1 LVYLQLKRPH
11 KHILYFM
18 DIKIDQQLKKNVRYL
33 GHLLGDV
40 IKEQS
45 GEWLFELEEEV
56 RKTSIALREE
66 HADNLYERLNVLLG
80 DLPYEKLEL
89 LVRCF
94 TSYFHL
100 VNLAEHVH
108 RARRIREY
116 DLGKNS
122 TDSRGSLQDLKHL
135 LKLTPKDKKD
145 FSAFL
150 NDLEIIPTFTAHPTE
165 AKRNTMLIKYQ
176 RLFDLLTMR
185 DRMILSPFE
194 SDEIDQKVK
203 AEITSIWQTDD
214 VRMAKVEI
222 IDEVNTIFYYLDRV
236 LYNALPRFYQ
246 KFASVFED
254 VLPESDFIP
263 PFIKLYS
270 WVGGDRD
277 GHPFV
282 TSEVTKQTI
291 LAHKKHILN
300 LYHQDARALIPIIS
314 NSEKRSKFSNEFK
327 KTIKEELNKYDN
339 IEGCSAKKLIKTPT
353 ELIRIK
359 LSLIS
364 EKIRL
369 TNQDVIEQ
377 NTEGFI
383 YNNADELLHDLMS
396 IKKELL
402 KNNSQALVASY
413 LDPWLFKI
421 RTFGFHYAR
430 LDVRQ
435 NSDII
440 NICVGELV
448 ETSGIIEKPWDTLTA
463 KEKAEILSN
472 EISLIRPIYSPEY
485 QYSDVTAELI
495 STIKTIRWGLDNVD
509 ENIFE
514 NFVISMCKSEI
525 DMLSLLLLF
534 KEFGLYPANENQ
546 ERVLKVNIVPLF
558 ENIADLR
565 NIEPVLRKLFKTE
578 YYCEAIQ
585 SRGNFQEIMLGYS
598 DSSKDGGILTST
610 WELYKAQKTIKEVC
624 DKHKVQFRIFHGR
637 GGSIGRGGGSS
648 GEAIM
653 AQPSGTVNSKIRI
666 TEQGEMISTK
676 YGFKELSIR
685 TFEQVVNA
693 VLLSSY
699 CSKNF
704 CMPAV
709 DETKWGPIIEKISQ
723 KSQVVYNNFISEKN
737 FIKNYQSFTPIDLIS
752 SLQIGSRPVSRKDTK
767 SIKDLR
773 AIPWVFSWM
782 QTRLLLPGWFGVG
795 SAIDS
800 YIKTDKKALAAL
812 QTIYKEWTFFSTF
825 IKNVENALGKSNI
838 GVANAYKVLFPNNDG
853 EAFFQ
858 SIIKEYNLT
867 KSIVLQITG
876 EAELLDH
883 QKKLQESIKLRNP
896 YIDPINF
903 IQIILL
909 KAYRSL
915 PENSPEREDIL
926 LTLRETVNGIAAGM
940 KNTG

>member
-1 LVYLQLKRPH
+1 ME
-11 KHILYFM
+11 IN
-18 DIKIDQQLKKNVRYL
+18 IDQQLKKNVRYL

-56 RKTSIALREE
+56 RKTSIAIREE
-66 HADNLYERLNVLLG
+66 NAENLYIKLNGLLN
-80 DLPYEKLEL
+80 DLPHDKLEL

-108 RARRIREY
+108 RARRIRDY
-116 DLGKNS
+116 DIGTNSKN
-122 TDSRGSLQDLKHL
+122 SRGSLQDLKQV
-135 LKLTPKDKKD
+135 LKLSSKDKKD
-145 FSAFL
+145 FSNFL

-194 SDEIDQKVK
+194 SDEIDQKIK

-214 VRMAKVEI
+214 VRMEKVEI

-236 LYNALPRFYQ
+236 LYNAIPQFYQ
-246 KFASVFED
+246 KFASIFSDLIND
-254 VLPESDFIP
+254 VDAVP

-282 TSEVTKQTI
+282 TAEVTKQTI
-291 LAHKKHILN
+291 ISHKKHILN
-300 LYHQDARALIPIIS
+300 LYHQDMISLIPIIS
-314 NSEKRSKFSNEFK
+314 NSERRSKFSNEFK
-327 KTIKEELNKYDN
+327 KNIKEELVKYDK
-339 IEGCSAKKLIKTPT
+339 IDGCSSKRLIKTPT

-369 TNQDVIEQ
+369 TNQEVIVEE
-377 NTEGFI
+377 TVGFA
-383 YNNADELLHDLMS
+383 YTNSLELLQDLLS

-402 KNNSQALVASY
+402 KNNSQSLVTSY
-413 LDPWLFKI
+413 IDPLLFKI
-421 RTFGFHYAR
+421 KTFGFHYAK
-430 LDVRQ
+430 LDIRQ

-440 NICVGELV
+440 NICVGELI
-448 ETSGIIEKPWDTLTA
+448 ETSEIIGAPWDTLSLT
-463 KEKAEILSN
+463 EKADILHN
-472 EISLIRPIYSPEY
+472 EINLIRPIYSPEY
-485 QYSDVTAELI
+485 QYSDATAELMA
-495 STIKTIRWGLDNVD
+495 TIKTIRWGIDNVD

-514 NFVISMCKSEI
+514 NFVISMCQSEV
-525 DMLSLLLLF
+525 DMLGLLLLF
-534 KEFGLYPANENQ
+534 KEFGLYPQNENQ
-546 ERVLKVNIVPLF
+546 QRILKINIVPLF
-558 ENIADLR
+558 ENIDDLR
-565 NIEPVLRKLFKTE
+565 NIEPVLNKLFNTS
-578 YYCEAIQ
+578 YYCEAIK
-585 SRGNFQEIMLGYS
+585 SRDNFQEIMLGYS

-610 WELYKAQKTIKEVC
+610 WELYKAQKVIKKIC
-624 DKHKVQFRIFHGR
+624 NKHDIKFRIFHGR

-653 AQPSGTVNSKIRI
+653 AQPMGTVNSKIRI

-699 CSKNF
+699 CSKNY
-704 CMPAV
+704 CLPLV
-709 DETKWGPIIEKISQ
+709 DERKWIPVMDKLSESSNQFYKQ
-723 KSQVVYNNFISEKN
+723 FISDPN
-737 FIKNYQSFTPIDLIS
+737 FIKNYQNFTPIDLIS

-800 YIKTDKKALAAL
+800 YIKTDKKGIEPL
-812 QTIYKEWTFFSTF
+812 QVMYKNWTFFSTF

-838 GVANAYKVLFPNNDG
+838 GIAKAYKVLFPKNNGD
-853 EAFFQ
+853 AFVQ
-858 SIIKEYNLT
+858 SIIKEYELT
-867 KSIVLQITG
+867 KSMVLKITG
-876 EAELLDH
+876 EVELLDH

-909 KAYRSL
+909 KTYRSL
-915 PENSPEREDIL
+915 PEISPEREDIL

>member
-1 LVYLQLKRPH
+1 
-11 KHILYFM
+11 M
-18 DIKIDQQLKKNVRYL
+18 DVKIDQQLKKNVRYL
-33 GHLLGDV
+33 GQLLGDV

-45 GEWLFELEEEV
+45 GEWLFDLEEEV
-56 RKTSIALREE
+56 RKTSIAIREE
-66 HADNLYERLNVLLG
+66 NAENLYEKLNGLLN
-80 DLPYEKLEL
+80 DLPYDKLEL

-108 RARRIREY
+108 RARRIRDY

-122 TDSRGSLQDLKHL
+122 KNSRGSLQDLKQE
-135 LKLTPKDKKD
+135 LKLSSKDKKE
-145 FSAFL
+145 FAHFL
-150 NDLEIIPTFTAHPTE
+150 SELEVIPTFTAHPTE

-194 SDEIDQKVK
+194 SDEIDQKIK

-214 VRMAKVEI
+214 VRMSKVEI

-236 LYNALPRFYQ
+236 LYNAIPQFYQ
-246 KFASVFED
+246 KFVSIFHDLVPD
-254 VLPESDFIP
+254 VENIP

-282 TSEVTKQTI
+282 TAEVTKQTVI
-291 LAHKKHILN
+291 SLKKHILN
-300 LYHQDARALIPIIS
+300 LYHQDVRSLIPIIS
-314 NSEKRSKFSNEFK
+314 NSERRSKFSNEFK
-327 KTIKEELNKYDN
+327 KVIKEELQKYDK
-339 IEGCSAKKLIKTPT
+339 IEGCFSKKLIKAPS

-369 TNQDVIEQ
+369 TNQDTVVEE
-377 NTEGFI
+377 TEGFI
-383 YNNADELLHDLMS
+383 YENSSALLQDLLT

-402 KNNSQALVASY
+402 KNNSESLISSY
-413 LDPWLFKI
+413 IDPLIFKI
-421 RTFGFHYAR
+421 KTFGFHFTK
-430 LDVRQ
+430 LDIRQ
-435 NSDII
+435 NSDVI
-440 NICVGELV
+440 NICVGELI
-448 ETSGIIEKPWDTLTA
+448 ETSGIIDTPWDTLSLA
-463 KEKAEILSN
+463 DKADILNN
-472 EISLIRPIYSPEY
+472 EIYLIRPIYSPEY
-485 QYSDVTAELI
+485 HYSEATAELI
-495 STIKTIRWGLDNVD
+495 ATIKIVRWGFDNVG

-514 NFVISMCKSEI
+514 NFVISMCQSEV
-525 DMLSLLLLF
+525 DMLALLLLF
-534 KEFGLYPANENQ
+534 KEFGLYPQCENQ
-546 ERVLKVNIVPLF
+546 QRVLKVNIVPLF
-558 ENIADLR
+558 ENIDDLR
-565 NIEPVLRKLFKTE
+565 NIEPVLNNLFKTS
-578 YYCEAIQ
+578 YYCEAIKT
-585 SRGNFQEIMLGYS
+585 RDNFQEIMLGYS
-598 DSSKDGGILTST
+598 DSSKDGGILTSN
-610 WELYKAQKTIKEVC
+610 WELYKAQETIKEIC
-624 DKHKVQFRIFHGR
+624 EKHHVKFRIFHGR

-653 AQPSGTVNSKIRI
+653 AQPIGTVNSKIRI

-693 VLLSSY
+693 VMLSSY
-699 CSKNF
+699 CSKTY
-704 CMPAV
+704 CMPKI
-709 DETKWGPIIEKISQ
+709 DEAKWTPVMERLSISSNQ
-723 KSQVVYNNFISEKN
+723 YYKQFISDPH
-737 FIKNYQSFTPIDLIS
+737 FIKNYQNFTPIDLIS

-782 QTRLLLPGWFGVG
+782 QTRLLLPGWYGVG
-795 SAIDS
+795 TALDS
-800 YIKTDKKALAAL
+800 YVKTDKKGMEVL
-812 QTIYKEWTFFSTF
+812 QGMYKNWTFFSTF
-825 IKNVENALGKSNI
+825 VKNVENALGKSNI
-838 GVANAYKVLFPNNDG
+838 GVAKAYKVLFPKNTGN
-853 EAFFQ
+853 AFVQ
-858 SIIKEYNLT
+858 TIITEYELT
-867 KSIVLQITG
+867 KSMILKITG
-876 EAELLDH
+876 EVELLDH

-909 KAYRSL
+909 KTYRSL
-915 PENSPEREDIL
+915 PASSPEREDIL

>member
-1 LVYLQLKRPH
+1 LVYLPAKKNPTAQYL
-11 KHILYFM
+11 FM
-18 DIKIDQQLKKNVRYL
+18 DHKIDQQLKKNVRYL

-45 GEWLFELEEEV
+45 GDWLFDLEEEV

-66 HADNLYERLNVLLG
+66 QADNLYERMNGLLS
-80 DLPYEKLEL
+80 DLPHDKLEL

-116 DLGKNS
+116 DLGENN
-122 TDSRGSLQDLKHL
+122 TDSRGSLQDLKQL
-135 LKLTPKDKKD
+135 LKLAPKDKKE
-145 FSAFL
+145 FTNFL
-150 NDLEIIPTFTAHPTE
+150 NELEIIPTFTAHPTE

-236 LYNALPRFYQ
+236 LYNAIPRFYQ
-246 KFASVFED
+246 KFVSIFAD
-254 VLPESDFIP
+254 VLPDNDFIP

-282 TSEVTKQTI
+282 TAEVTKQTI

-300 LYHQDARALIPIIS
+300 LYHQDARSLIPIIS

-327 KTIKEELNKYDN
+327 KTIKEELNIYDN
-339 IEGCSAKKLIKTPT
+339 IEGCSAKRLIKTPT

-369 TNQDVIEQ
+369 TNQDVIDQ
-377 NTEGFI
+377 NIENFI
-383 YNNADELLHDLMS
+383 YNNASELLYDLQS

-421 RTFGFHYAR
+421 KTFGFHYAK

-440 NICVGELV
+440 NICVGELI
-448 ETSGIIEKPWDTLTA
+448 ETSGIIESSWETLTLE
-463 KEKAEILSN
+463 EKHEILSN
-472 EISLIRPIYSPEY
+472 EINLIRPVYSPEY
-485 QYSDVTAELI
+485 QYSDVTSELI
-495 STIKTIRWGLDNVD
+495 ATIKVIRWGLDNVD

-525 DMLSLLLLF
+525 DILALLLLF
-534 KEFGLYPANENQ
+534 KEFGLYPQNENQ
-546 ERVLKVNIVPLF
+546 QRVLKINIVPLF

-565 NIEPVLRKLFKTE
+565 NIEPVLHKLFTTD
-578 YYCEAIQ
+578 YYCEAIKT
-585 SRGNFQEIMLGYS
+585 RDNFQEIMLGYS
-598 DSSKDGGILTST
+598 DSSKDGGILTSN
-610 WELYKAQKTIKEVC
+610 WELYKAQKVIKEVC
-624 DKHKVQFRIFHGR
+624 DKYEVKFRIFHGR

-653 AQPSGTVNSKIRI
+653 AQPMGTVNSKIRI

-699 CSKNF
+699 CSKNY
-704 CMPAV
+704 CIPSV
-709 DETKWGPIIEKISQ
+709 DESKWGPIIEKISQ
-723 KSQVVYNNFISEKN
+723 KSQAVYNKFISEPD
-737 FIKNYQSFTPIDLIS
+737 FIKNYQYFTPIDLIS

-795 SAIDS
+795 SALDS
-800 YIKTDKKALAAL
+800 YIKTDPKALVAL

-838 GVANAYKVLFPNNDG
+838 GVAKAYKVLFPNNDG
-853 EAFFQ
+853 EVFFQ
-858 SIIKEYNLT
+858 SIIKEFELT
-867 KSIVLQITG
+867 KSIVLKITG

-915 PENSPEREDIL
+915 PESSPEREDTL